1 MAYDPGEDFSSF
13 DYYRALFDNPKKNSV
28 MLLDDEGI
36 ILEVNRAFLLS
47 FGYEEA
53 DLIGEHFG
61 MLFTAADQERD
72 LPMREVRMVM
82 EEGQS
87 FDNNYLVNRS
97 GSLTW
102 ASGESVLLTNAQ
114 GRKCILKVI
123 QNIHVQ
129 KESERSIVRLN
140 NFNESILASI
150 EDAVLVLDPEL
161 RLVKANRAFL
171 ELFSLAEPH
180 LHLVDFRQLL
190 QGMDREDEVYAA
202 VQAMFSKPVSG
213 AAVGGP
219 GAVDV
224 GAIGSGYA
232 TAGSPGGG
240 AASPGGGAGSPEGGA
255 ASRGAGLAGGASQGP
270 PPQAAGPAPL
280 QVELTDGHGRRRCF
294 DVSLALLDHSVRD
307 NVLLIFHDITNQKN
321 QERQR
326 EDILN
331 FVAHELRNPLTNIM
345 LNIEWLGGLISERE
359 RGELGEFVD
368 RTKRNAERLK
378 KMINELYKSTKII
391 SGNYEL
397 QLESFD
403 LDALV
408 DECIQT
414 MQQANPGYSI
424 GRRGERGIHLSAD
437 RDKIMQVLINYLSNA
452 IKYSGGNTSIE
463 VVTSV
468 ADGRVVVAVVDKGKG
483 IPKGELPYI
492 FNRFYRAEKTRSLE
506 GLGVG
511 LFLSRQIVEA
521 HRGSTWVESEEGG
534 GSTFYFSL
542 PV

>member
-28 MLLDDEGI
+28 LLLDDEGI
-36 ILEVNRAFLLS
+36 ILQVNRAFLLS
-47 FGYEEA
+47 FGYEEG
-53 DLIGEHFG
+53 DLIGQHFG

-72 LPMREVRMVM
+72 LPMREVLTVV

-114 GRKCILKVI
+114 GRRCILKVI

-190 QGMDREDEVYAA
+190 QGMDRGDELYAA
-202 VQAMFSKPVSG
+202 VQAMLSRTASGAPAAGRGAADVSG
-213 AAVGGP
+213 
-219 GAVDV
+219 
-224 GAIGSGYA
+224 IGSGYA

-240 AASPGGGAGSPEGGA
+240 G
-255 ASRGAGLAGGASQGP
+255 SQGP
-270 PPQAAGPAPL
+270 PPPQAAAAGPVPL
-280 QVELTDGHGRRRCF
+280 QVELADGHGRRRCF
-294 DVSLALLDHSVRD
+294 DVSLALLDHSDKD
-307 NVLLIFHDITNQKN
+307 NVLLIFHDITTQKN

-345 LNIEWLGGLISERE
+345 LNIEWLGGLINERDL
-359 RGELGEFVD
+359 GDLGEFVD

-378 KMINELYKSTKII
+378 KMVNELYKSTKII

-397 QLESFD
+397 QLETFD
-403 LDALV
+403 LDALIT
-408 DECIQT
+408 ECIQT
-414 MQQANPGYSI
+414 MQQAHPTHSI
-424 GRRGERGIHLSAD
+424 GRKGVMGIQLSAD
-437 RDKIMQVLINYLSNA
+437 RDKVMQVLINYLSNA
-452 IKYSGGNTSIE
+452 IKYSGSSTYVE

-468 ADGRVVVAVVDKGKG
+468 PDGRVVVAVVDKGRG

-521 HRGSTWVESEEGG
+521 HRGSTWVESVEGD

-542 PV
+542 PI